1 MRQINRSPRLD
12 RYGGEFMTLTS
23 GLFSSN
29 TDEWSTPSE
38 LFNQLNEEFN
48 FTLDVCATPDNAKCK
63 EYFTKEQDGLSQ
75 KWHGTVW
82 MNPPYG
88 RAIAKWIEKAHEYGT
103 TGGTAVALIP
113 ARTDTRYW
121 HDFVMDATE
130 IRFIK
135 AVSGSGTRM
144 QAHLSLLRSLCSV
157 RRGIRGY
164 RTIS

>member
-1 MRQINRSPRLD
+1 
-12 RYGGEFMTLTS
+12 MTLTS

-48 FTLDVCATPDNAKCK
+48 FTLDVCATSDNAKCK
-63 EYFTKEQDGLSQ
+63 DYFTKEQDGLSQ

-135 AVSGSGTRM
+135 GRVRFGDSDAGAPFPSAIVVFSPKRHPRVSDYI
-144 QAHLSLLRSLCSV
+144 V
-157 RRGIRGY
+157 RD
-164 RTIS
+164 SE